1 MSSERVNSADMRI
14 KRLNQEATNLKTSQT
29 TGWDSVRSYCI
40 QTTNTFDYSY
50 TPTFVGGQTAE
61 TMHLYVKYTAD
72 HQQAPWAMATAKILV
87 NDTEYFR
94 VGNFAAD
101 VPNTRDYGIYTNGW
115 VRDSYGNY
123 SPTGKPNNINE
134 VSFYNAISFT
144 GQINVKI
151 KFYVWAT
158 DTGRLTVGV
167 DNNDFEG
174 IIIQ

>member
-1 MSSERVNSADMRI
+1 MSSERVNSVDMRI
-14 KRLNQEATNLKTSQT
+14 KRLNQEATNLKTAQV

-40 QTTNTFDYSY
+40 KTTKEYDYSY
-50 TPTFVGGQTAE
+50 TPTFVGGQIAE
-61 TMHLYVKYTAD
+61 AMHLYVKFTAD

-87 NDTEYFR
+87 DNTNVFR
-94 VGNFAAD
+94 VGHFNTD

-115 VRDSYGNY
+115 VPDSYGSY

-134 VSFYNAISFT
+134 VSFYNAVVFT

-151 KFYVWAT
+151 KLYIWAT
-158 DTGRLTVGV
+158 DTGRMTVKV
-167 DNNDFEG
+167 SNSDYEG

>member
-94 VGNFAAD
+94 VGSFNSD